1 MEEFTFNPIES
12 VENKPVKKE
21 ELVDILKEKGPTDQ
35 DASTLLE
42 RYGNECEVRY
52 RSEGRVDARSES
64 LREMAHALSQAGFFQ
79 EAISYIDT
87 VIEISIQ
94 EDDTESLDEAR
105 WIRGKLEEKIRES
118 KPTEI
123 KEEVASNESAER
135 VSRGEVLNAYKK
147 LAIRSGD
154 PAGLDS
160 NDPEVED
167 AERLER
173 MWEKREE
180 AETQEDEDARLR
192 QKKKKTMLYVDA
204 GFHDPEYLKDVLGWL
219 AQDAGDA
226 NKDTENPSRVA
237 LRHDIAEAMNKIRSL
252 LGSA

>member
-1 MEEFTFNPIES
+1 METFTFNPIES
-12 VENKPVKKE
+12 PENKPVKKG

-35 DASTLLE
+35 GASTLLE
-42 RYGNECEVRY
+42 RYGNECEARY
-52 RSEGRVDARSES
+52 RSEGRADARSES

-94 EDDTESLDEAR
+94 EDDTESLDEAQ
-105 WIRGKLEEKIRES
+105 WIKGKLEEKIRES
-118 KPTEI
+118 KPTETR
-123 KEEVASNESAER
+123 EEVTSNESAEK
-135 VSRGEVLNAYKK
+135 VSREEVLNAYKK
-147 LAIRSGD
+147 LAIKAGD
-154 PAGLDS
+154 PAGLDRS
-160 NDPEVED
+160 DPEVAA
-167 AERLER
+167 AERLEQT
-173 MWEKREE
+173 WQQQGDV
-180 AETQEDEDARLR
+180 ETQDDEDARLR
-192 QKKKKTMLYVDA
+192 HNFEKTMLYVDA

-237 LRHDIAEAMNKIRSL
+237 LKHDMAEAMNKIRSL